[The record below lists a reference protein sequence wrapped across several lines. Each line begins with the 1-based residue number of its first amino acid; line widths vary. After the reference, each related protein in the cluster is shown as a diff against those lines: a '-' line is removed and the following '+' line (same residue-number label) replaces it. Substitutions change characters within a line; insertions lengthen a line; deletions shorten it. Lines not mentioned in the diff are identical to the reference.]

1 MGKTF
6 EEVGDGERRIPPSW
20 TGVYLGAPFP
30 DGAKTSFGASL
41 GHAER
46 D

>member
-6 EEVGDGERRIPPSW
+6 EEVGDGERRVPPSW
-20 TGVYLGAPFP
+20 TEVYLGAPSP
-30 DGAKTSFGASL
+30 GGAETSLGASL

>member
-6 EEVGDGERRIPPSW
+6 EEVGDGVRRVPLSW
-20 TGVYLGAPFP
+20 TEVYLGVPSP
-30 DGAKTSFGASL
+30 DVAKTSFGASL